1 MSLDAN
7 KSGKW
12 RCSIPLKNFFFFL
25 GLMTRF
31 CFFHAHAMFLI
42 SWSAVSAE
50 WISLNNVVLKVFATG
65 IKVLQRWCVQCCFC
79 RTSWHCDSFSIN
91 TICKIPVFSLLAQ
104 VAQGFTQ
111 RALTSPLDKSVTIN
125 ICRVGTKTQQRDTS
139 CFCSESLPLCARS
152 GSSAQVTAEVSH
164 SGEMAY

>member
-1 MSLDAN
+1 
-7 KSGKW
+7 
-12 RCSIPLKNFFFFL
+12 
-25 GLMTRF
+25 MTRF
-31 CFFHAHAMFLI
+31 CFFHVHAMFLI

-50 WISLNNVVLKVFATG
+50 WISLNNVALRKCLRLASKCFSVDVCSAVFVKHPGTVTG
-65 IKVLQRWCVQCCFC
+65 
-79 RTSWHCDSFSIN
+79 TFSIN

-125 ICRVGTKTQQRDTS
+125 ICRVGTKTQQKHTS
-139 CFCSESLPLCARS
+139 CFCSESLPLRARS